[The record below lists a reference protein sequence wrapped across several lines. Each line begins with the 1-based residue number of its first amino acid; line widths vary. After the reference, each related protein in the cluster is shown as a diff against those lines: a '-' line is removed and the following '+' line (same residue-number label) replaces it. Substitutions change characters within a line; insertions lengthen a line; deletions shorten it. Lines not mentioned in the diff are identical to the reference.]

1 MANNPLNVRGIEFLE
16 FAAANPLPLADY
28 FTRMGVNKAAE
39 HRTQK
44 ISLFSSHDF
53 RFLLN
58 SSKDSFAENFSRE
71 HGPAISAMG
80 WRVDD
85 PEFAFQEAVKRGG
98 RPFRGSNQ
106 HLADMEMPAIYGIG
120 DSLIYFLPDGQ
131 DIYGKSYSFGPES
144 PKSKNP
150 LLRIDHLTNNVP
162 KGEMD
167 KWCDFYAKIFG
178 FINVRY
184 FDIKGTRTGLISKV
198 MTLEDRSVMI
208 PINEPSDGKSQIQ
221 EYLDEYHGS
230 GIQHVALSVADIV
243 ESVGGMTDQGI
254 SFLDTPA
261 SYYDTVKTRVPKLT
275 ENVEALRGLKI
286 LADGDEEGY
295 LLQIFTKNAIGPIFF
310 EIIHRK
316 NHWGFGNGNFQAL
329 FDAIERDQMARGY
342 LK

>member
-16 FAAANPLPLADY
+16 FAAADPTPLASY
-28 FTRMGVNKAAE
+28 FTKMGLVKTAE
-39 HRTQK
+39 HAGKK
-44 ISLFSSHDF
+44 ISIFSSHEF
-53 RFLLN
+53 HFLLN
-58 SSKDSFAENFSRE
+58 STPGSFAETFQRE

-85 PEFAFQEAVKRGG
+85 AKFAFNEAVKRGAK
-98 RPFRGSNQ
+98 PFRGGDQ
-106 HLADMEMPAIYGIG
+106 GLTDQEMPAVYGIG
-120 DSLIYFLPDGQ
+120 DSLIYFLDANSP
-131 DIYGKSYSFGPES
+131 YERSYRSTGAS
-144 PKSKNP
+144 KKSKNP

-167 KWCDFYAKIFG
+167 RWCDFYAQIFG

-243 ESVGGMTDQGI
+243 ESVDGMTKAGI
-254 SFLDTPA
+254 PFLDTPA
-261 SYYDTVKTRVPKLT
+261 SYYETVKTRVPMLT
-275 ENVEALRGLKI
+275 ENVNDLRGLKI

-310 EIIHRK
+310 ELIHRK

-342 LK
+342 LT